1 MAKMIVDTK
10 ILPIKANSI
19 DVVPTGDLGDV
30 VRETLIE
37 VLDSDP
43 RDNESYVDYIKRQA
57 KAKADEMNVIKVALG
72 LNTKEMEKINKT
84 LEEST
89 IDNYAAYL
97 MSVLQGLTTG
107 SYKEFMAS
115 QEEDAEEVTDP
126 KSEEDVD

>member
-1 MAKMIVDTK
+1 MTVDTK
-10 ILPIKANSI
+10 ILPIKADSI

-57 KAKADEMNVIKVALG
+57 KTKADEMNAIKVALG
-72 LNTKEMEKINKT
+72 LNAKEMEKINKT

-107 SYKEFMAS
+107 SYKEFMES
-115 QEEDAEEVTDP
+115 QQDDGAENDP
-126 KSEEDVD
+126 KSEEDED

>member
-1 MAKMIVDTK
+1 MTVDTK
-10 ILPIKANSI
+10 ILPIKADSI

-57 KAKADEMNVIKVALG
+57 KAKADEMNVIKVALS
-72 LNTKEMEKINKT
+72 LNAKEMEKINKT

-107 SYKEFMAS
+107 SYKEFMES
-115 QEEDAEEVTDP
+115 QQDDGAENDP
-126 KSEEDVD
+126 KSEEDED

>member
-1 MAKMIVDTK
+1 MAKMTVDTK
-10 ILPIKANSI
+10 ILPIKADSI

-43 RDNESYVDYIKRQA
+43 RDNESYVDYIRRQA

-107 SYKEFMAS
+107 SYKEFMES
-115 QEEDAEEVTDP
+115 QQDDEAETDP
-126 KSEEDVD
+126 KSEEDED

>member
-1 MAKMIVDTK
+1 MAKMTVDTK
-10 ILPIKANSI
+10 ILPIKADSI

-57 KAKADEMNVIKVALG
+57 KAKADEMNVIKVALS
-72 LNTKEMEKINKT
+72 LNAKEMEKINKT

-89 IDNYAAYL
+89 IENYASYL

-107 SYKEFMAS
+107 SYKKFMES
-115 QEEDAEEVTDP
+115 QQDDEAETDP
-126 KSEEDVD
+126 KSEEDED

>member
-1 MAKMIVDTK
+1 MTVDTK
-10 ILPIKANSI
+10 ILPIKADSI

-57 KAKADEMNVIKVALG
+57 KTKADEMNAIKVALG
-72 LNTKEMEKINKT
+72 LNAKEMEKINKT

-107 SYKEFMAS
+107 SYKKFKES
-115 QEEDAEEVTDP
+115 QQDDEAETDP
-126 KSEEDVD
+126 KSEEDED

>member
-1 MAKMIVDTK
+1 MAKMTVDTK
-10 ILPIKANSI
+10 ILPIKADSI

-57 KAKADEMNVIKVALG
+57 KAKADEMNVIKVALS

-89 IDNYAAYL
+89 IDNYASYL
-97 MSVLQGLTTG
+97 MSVFQGLTTG
-107 SYKEFMAS
+107 SYKEFMES
-115 QEEDAEEVTDP
+115 QQDDVAETDP
-126 KSEEDVD
+126 KSEEDED

>member
-1 MAKMIVDTK
+1 MTVDTK
-10 ILPIKANSI
+10 ILPIKADSI

-72 LNTKEMEKINKT
+72 LNAKEMEKINKT

-97 MSVLQGLTTG
+97 MSVLQGLTTS
-107 SYKEFMAS
+107 SYKKFMGS
-115 QEEDAEEVTDP
+115 QQDDEAETDP
-126 KSEEDVD
+126 KSEEDED

>member
-1 MAKMIVDTK
+1 MAKMTVDTK
-10 ILPIKANSI
+10 ILPIKADSI

-57 KAKADEMNVIKVALG
+57 KAKADEMNVIKVALS
-72 LNTKEMEKINKT
+72 LNAKEMEKINKT

-107 SYKEFMAS
+107 SYKEFRES
-115 QEEDAEEVTDP
+115 QQDDGAENDP
-126 KSEEDVD
+126 KSEEDED

>member
-1 MAKMIVDTK
+1 MAKMTVDTK
-10 ILPIKANSI
+10 ILPIKADSI

-72 LNTKEMEKINKT
+72 LNAKEMEKINKT

-107 SYKEFMAS
+107 SYKEFMES
-115 QEEDAEEVTDP
+115 QQDDGAENDP
-126 KSEEDVD
+126 KSEEDED